1 MDALK
6 ESATIF
12 PCVIGQQMGEMTLED
27 TDFKLV
33 YSPLCRQ
40 VSQDGRTV
48 DVHIYRGEHEETWM
62 LEVVAE
68 DGSSTVW
75 DDRFQSDHDAL
86 AEVTATILAE
96 GIAAFDEDSPHDP
109 TKH

>member
-1 MDALK
+1 MDQPDYK
-6 ESATIF
+6 I
-12 PCVIGQQMGEMTLED
+12 
-27 TDFKLV
+27 V

-48 DVHIYRGEHEETWM
+48 DVHIYRGEHDDWWI

-86 AEVTATILAE
+86 AEVTATILKE
-96 GIAAFDEDSPHDP
+96 GMAAFDDDFPHDP

>member
-1 MDALK
+1 MK
-6 ESATIF
+6 E
-12 PCVIGQQMGEMTLED
+12 ED
-27 TDFKLV
+27 YKIV

-40 VSQDGRTV
+40 VSQEGRTV
-48 DVHIYRGEHEETWM
+48 DVHIYRGEHENTWI
-62 LEVVAE
+62 LEVVSE

-75 DDRFQSDHDAL
+75 DERFSSDHDAL

-96 GIAAFDEDSPHDP
+96 GMAAFDEESPSNQ

>member
-1 MDALK
+1 MTMK
-6 ESATIF
+6 E
-12 PCVIGQQMGEMTLED
+12 ED
-27 TDFKLV
+27 YEIV

-48 DVHIYRGEHEETWM
+48 DVHIYRGDAEDTWI

-86 AEVTATILAE
+86 AEVTATILSE
-96 GIAAFDEDSPHDP
+96 GMAAFDEDSDIDP

>member
-1 MDALK
+1 MD
-6 ESATIF
+6 E
-12 PCVIGQQMGEMTLED
+12 ED
-27 TDFKLV
+27 YKIV

-48 DVHIYRGEHEETWM
+48 DVHIYRGEQEDTWI
-62 LEVVAE
+62 LEVVSE

-86 AEVTATILAE
+86 AELNATIMAE
-96 GIAAFDEDSPHDP
+96 GMAAFEEGSPSNQ